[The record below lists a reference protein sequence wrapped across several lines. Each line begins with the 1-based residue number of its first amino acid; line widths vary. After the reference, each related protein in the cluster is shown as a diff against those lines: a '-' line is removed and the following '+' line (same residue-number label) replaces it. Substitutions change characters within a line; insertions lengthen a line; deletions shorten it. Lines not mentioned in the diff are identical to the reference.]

1 MKNLV
6 LKSILMV
13 AALVCC
19 MACEKDGDVRDVYV
33 GSFRIKQQAI
43 VDGVVVEDNYNIT
56 IVKSSVNS
64 SDIIINNILKTGESV
79 NATIN
84 NGTNF
89 TIPQQTISDAGV
101 SGSGRIDGAYIR
113 FSVMVTGQFEGQLNF
128 TCEGPK
134 Q

>member
-1 MKNLV
+1 
-6 LKSILMV
+6 MV

-19 MACEKDGDVRDVYV
+19 MACEKDDDSRDVYV
-33 GSFRIKQQAI
+33 GSFKIKQQAI
-43 VDGVVVEDNYNIT
+43 IDGVTVEDNYNIT

-64 SDIIINNILKTGESV
+64 SDIIINNILNTGYSA

-89 TIPQQTISDAGV
+89 TIPQQTITDSGV
-101 SGSGRIDGAYIR
+101 SGSGRIDGSYIR
-113 FSVMVTGQFEGQLNF
+113 FSIMVTGQFAGQINF

>member
-1 MKNLV
+1 
-6 LKSILMV
+6 MV

-19 MACEKDGDVRDVYV
+19 MACEKDGDSRDIYV

-43 VDGVVVEDNYNIT
+43 VEGIVVEDNYNIT
-56 IVKSSVNS
+56 IVKSSVNG
-64 SDIIINNILKTGESV
+64 SDIIINNLLNTGESV

-84 NGTNF
+84 SGTNF
-89 TIPQQTISDAGV
+89 TIPQQTIGDSGV
-101 SGSGRIDGAYIR
+101 SGSGRIDGTFIR
-113 FSVMVTGQFEGQLNF
+113 FSVMVTGQFAGQLNF